1 MDVNR
6 RLDSAYW
13 ALRVG
18 LGLTAFLAGL
28 DKYFNLLANWS
39 EYVSPLAEAVL
50 PVTAETFMLVV
61 GVIEMAVGLAVLTK
75 WTRIG
80 AYIAGVWL
88 LAIALNLVTT
98 GLYFDI
104 ASAKSSWQSAPTRSP
119 ASRRCESRPP
129 PERRRSKPARNP
141 RKAGRRQEEGWFP
154 ERTAQ
159 SPPRLC

>member
-104 ASAKSSWQSAPTRSP
+104 AVRDVVMAIGAYALARLSEVREPAAAGAQAFQTGEESTQSREA
-119 ASRRCESRPP
+119 A
-129 PERRRSKPARNP
+129 RRRLVS
-141 RKAGRRQEEGWFP
+141 
-154 ERTAQ
+154 
-159 SPPRLC
+159 